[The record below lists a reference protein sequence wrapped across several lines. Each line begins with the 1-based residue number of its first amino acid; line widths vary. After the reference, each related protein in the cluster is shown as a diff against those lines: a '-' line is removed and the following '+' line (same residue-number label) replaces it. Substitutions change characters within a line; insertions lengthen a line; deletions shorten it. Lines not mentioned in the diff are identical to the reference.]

1 MDVART
7 YADAFKQE
15 LADNGLLKEALDSVL
30 QSAQGPVFVTGSA
43 LYGGIVRRLYNRG
56 GIPLTDFDFVVATY
70 EDWDRIKPAN
80 GWMKGH
86 IGPFEKEYNGGVKR
100 FTKAHA
106 QMDVSS
112 LSKYDPP
119 HIETLLSETPL
130 NVQSLAFDAREGIII
145 GEVGQRAIREQVV
158 TVHGIADAG
167 YYADMKGM
175 TVEELVQ
182 KKAKQLGFT
191 PRL

>member
-1 MDVART
+1 MDVAKA
-7 YADAFKQE
+7 YADVFKQE
-15 LADNGLLKEALDSVL
+15 LADNGLLKEALDNVL

-43 LYGGIVRRLYNRG
+43 LYGNIVRRLYSRR
-56 GIPLTDFDFVVATY
+56 LLVTDFDFVVSTY
-70 EDWDRIKPAN
+70 EDSDRVKPVN
-80 GWMKGH
+80 GWMKGL
-86 IGPFEKEYNGGVKR
+86 IGSDEIEYSGGVKR

-106 QMDVSS
+106 QMDVSK
-112 LSKYDPP
+112 LTIYNPP
-119 HIETLLSETPL
+119 HIDTLLSETPL

-145 GEVGQRAIREQVV
+145 GEVGQRAMREQVV